1 MLQVQSSWLVP
12 RTQSL
17 QVTFLSQAEKRRHE
31 SRGWKLLLGPKKL
44 NATQFSS
51 SRHKSEHPSQVVSRC
66 ILTRVPSDVSH
77 FKLSVKHVVFWLATT
92 SPNKLEYRRRRSGNI
107 ACCKSTA
114 SLRGTE
120 RLLRGQLCWQWVN
133 WMCQAIETRSRD
145 AIPKWI
151 VF

>member
-31 SRGWKLLLGPKKL
+31 SRGWKLLPGPKKL

-51 SRHKSEHPSQVVSRC
+51 SRHKSEQPSQVVSRC
-66 ILTRVPSDVSH
+66 ILSRVPSDVSH

-92 SPNKLEYRRRRSGNI
+92 SPNKIEYNMRRRSGNI

-120 RLLRGQLCWQWVN
+120 GDCWEPNYVGNESIECVRRLKLDLGMQFLN
-133 WMCQAIETRSRD
+133 E
-145 AIPKWI
+145 
-151 VF
+151 